1 MQNQFVDLYR
11 NGIKTAADVAKMS
24 LENSVRLQEKQLGMV
39 RTILEENT
47 RSAERLSQA
56 NSIEDL
62 FALQSRLA
70 TAQLGRV
77 AEFWS
82 SLWQAAAENQK
93 AWIGEAQSQARG
105 FDVRESGSVAQ
116 HERKS
121 QDRKSA

>member
-11 NGIKTAADVAKMS
+11 NGIKTAADAAKMS
-24 LENSVRLQEKQLGMV
+24 LENTVRLQEKQLGMV

>member
-93 AWIGEAQSQARG
+93 AWIGEAQSQARS